1 MKPGVDHFE
10 AAVAQRARDYFCAAI
25 VAIESGLRNQNSESL
40 VSHR

>member
-10 AAVAQRARDYFCAAI
+10 AAVAQRARDYFCASI